1 MTPSRMPSPSFA
13 RFFARLTGFSNAL
26 RMGQAGGAG
35 RWGRWVGQAGRIG
48 PKDVQARIALAVQT
62 EVQ

>member
-1 MTPSRMPSPSFA
+1 MAPSRMPIPSFA
-13 RFFARLTGFSNAL
+13 RFFAHLTVFSNAL
-26 RMGQAGGAG
+26 KA
-35 RWGRWVGQAGRIG
+35 GQAGRIG